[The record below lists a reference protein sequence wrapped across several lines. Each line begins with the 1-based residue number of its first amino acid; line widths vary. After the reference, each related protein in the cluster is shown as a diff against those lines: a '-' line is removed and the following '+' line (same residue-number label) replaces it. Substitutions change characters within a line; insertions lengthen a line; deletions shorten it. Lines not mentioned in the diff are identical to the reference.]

1 MKLLEKKITMIEM
14 KKILDVINKDY
25 TLQKKIL
32 VNLKTLQQ
40 KLSKINRE
48 RKKKNILN
56 EQIISKLRKYFG
68 HPTKYVISFSEKAE
82 WIDNI
87 FEEIMVDFFSQIW

>member
-1 MKLLEKKITMIEM
+1 MELLEKKITMIEM

-48 RKKKNILN
+48 REKKT
-56 EQIISKLRKYFG
+56 F
-68 HPTKYVISFSEKAE
+68 
-82 WIDNI
+82 
-87 FEEIMVDFFSQIW
+87 